1 MVSAFL
7 GLMASRRS
15 LNFSMMDMCLLRRTC
30 GASLGGHVRAGHPN
44 EGELEWA
51 NGRVSPE
58 PKQLRVGWLLA
69 VGCWLMVAGCW
80 LIYMR
85 VILFLQGASQQG

>member
-1 MVSAFL
+1 
-7 GLMASRRS
+7 
-15 LNFSMMDMCLLRRTC
+15 MMDQSLPSPMKRMCLLRRTR

-44 EGELEWA
+44 EGELEWV

-58 PKQLRVGWLLA
+58 PKQLRVGWLLV
-69 VGCWLMVAGCW
+69 VGCWLMAAGCW
-80 LIYMR
+80 LLYMR

>member
-1 MVSAFL
+1 
-7 GLMASRRS
+7 
-15 LNFSMMDMCLLRRTC
+15 MMDQSLLRRSC
-30 GASLGGHVRAGHPN
+30 ASLGGHVHAGHPN
-44 EGELEWA
+44 EGELEWV

-69 VGCWLMVAGCW
+69 VGCWLMAAGCW
-80 LIYMR
+80 LLYMR

>member
-1 MVSAFL
+1 M
-7 GLMASRRS
+7 
-15 LNFSMMDMCLLRRTC
+15 
-30 GASLGGHVRAGHPN
+30 RAGHPN

-69 VGCWLMVAGCW
+69 VGCWLMAAGCW
-80 LIYMR
+80 LLYMR
-85 VILFLQGASQQG
+85 VILFLQGPVSKVKSNRGERQG

>member
-1 MVSAFL
+1 M
-7 GLMASRRS
+7 G
-15 LNFSMMDMCLLRRTC
+15 
-30 GASLGGHVRAGHPN
+30 
-44 EGELEWA
+44 EWA
-51 NGRVSPE
+51 GQSRA
-58 PKQLRVGWLLA
+58 KTAKGWLLA